1 MIVFLNGKFVS
12 EHHAVVSIF
21 DRGLLYGDGL
31 FETIRIVNGQPF
43 RWREHWERFESGA
56 GFLKIRL
63 PLGREKL
70 RGLAG
75 QLVAKN
81 KKPDSVLRLTL
92 SRGPG
97 GRGYSP
103 RKANWPTLAMTLHP
117 APSGEAGARKTKG
130 RSRRTKPEQRAD
142 ASDFSQPAQWKVI
155 VSSFR
160 LAVDDPLARFKTSNK
175 LRQILARA
183 EADAAGA
190 DEALLAN
197 TEGFMAEGASSNVF
211 WVERGS
217 VWTPPITAGILP
229 GVTRAV
235 AREICE
241 GLGIPVGEK
250 NIRLKELTNTDG
262 VFFTL
267 TSLGIVGAESLDA
280 KKLKQS
286 PLVNRI
292 AKTYHEMLF

>member
-1 MIVFLNGKFVS
+1 
-12 EHHAVVSIF
+12 
-21 DRGLLYGDGL
+21 LYGDGL

-70 RGLAG
+70 RGMAG

-81 KKPDSVLRLTL
+81 RRPDSVLRLTL

-103 RKANWPTLAMTLHP
+103 RKATRPTLALTLHP
-117 APSGEAGARKTKG
+117 APPGERGAQNVEG
-130 RSRRTKPEQRAD
+130 RRRRTKPEQQAD
-142 ASDFSQPAQWKVI
+142 ANDFSRPPQWKVI

-160 LAVDDPLARFKTSNK
+160 LAVDNPLARFKTSNK
-175 LRQILARA
+175 LPQILSRG

-197 TEGFMAEGASSNVF
+197 TEGFMAEGTSSNVF
-211 WVERGS
+211 WIERGS
-217 VWTPPITAGILP
+217 VWTPPLTAGILP

-235 AREICE
+235 ACEICE
-241 GLGIPVGEK
+241 RLGIPVGEK
-250 NIRLKELTNTDG
+250 NIRLKELADSDG

-267 TSLGIVGAESLDA
+267 TSLGIVGAESLDG

-292 AKTYHEMLF
+292 AKTYNEMLFSSNPA